1 LAKEDAKKASQWNIY
16 DPHIPFAKSD
26 KTNGRATEHGCG
38 NQLDPEFRCPLGSAV
53 SKQHQD
59 DRAGERAQ
67 GEYDTKAVN
76 WGVHGF

>member
-1 LAKEDAKKASQWNIY
+1 
-16 DPHIPFAKSD
+16 
-26 KTNGRATEHGCG
+26 
-38 NQLDPEFRCPLGSAV
+38 V